1 MAEDLKKMY
10 RTIVDDHFPARM
22 EISFVEEKE
31 RQTLF
36 YEKVLWTIDGENK
49 GLRYGENPGQEAALY
64 KLVNGNLILGAAE
77 SIQPGRYLAS
87 DIELLQSGKHPG
99 KTNLT
104 DADNSLNIL
113 RYFMDKPTA
122 VIVKHN
128 NPCGVARSES
138 LEEAYHKANMADRV
152 AAFGGCISLNR
163 PVDRA
168 TAEAV
173 NQQYAEVVV
182 APDFEDG
189 VMDIFAK
196 KKNLRVIRIGNI
208 ERLEAFV
215 GQRVVEFKSLIDGG
229 IITQWSFVP
238 VSRTRDSLKTAE
250 CEVKGE
256 VYRVKRTPTE
266 TEYSDLLFG
275 WLVESGITSNS
286 VIYVKD
292 QVTVGIGTGEQD
304 RVGVAEIA
312 RDKAYRKLA
321 DRYCFEKY
329 GIAYNDM
336 KDKDKRA
343 EMDYRVAREKG
354 GLIGAAMVSDAFF
367 PFRDGIDVGLREG
380 VSAVIQPG
388 GSTNDYQSIE
398 ACNEVDATMVFTGQ
412 RSFKH

>member
-10 RTIVDDHFPARM
+10 RTIVDDHFPPRM
-22 EISFVEEKE
+22 EISFVEETE

-128 NPCGVARSES
+128 NPCGVARSQS
-138 LEEAYHKANMADRV
+138 LEEAYLKANMADRV
-152 AAFGGCISLNR
+152 AAFGGCIALNR
-163 PVDRA
+163 AVDRA

-208 ERLEAFV
+208 ERLGAFV

-250 CEVKGE
+250 CEFKGE
-256 VYRVKRTPTE
+256 VYRVKRQPTE
-266 TEYSDLLFG
+266 AEYSDLLFG

-286 VIYVKD
+286 VIYVKN

-336 KDKDKRA
+336 TDKDKRA
-343 EMDYRVAREKG
+343 EIDYRVAREKG

>member
-10 RTIVDDHFPARM
+10 PTIVDDHFPPRM
-22 EISFVEEKE
+22 EISFVAEKE

-138 LEEAYHKANMADRV
+138 LEEAYLKANMADRV
-152 AAFGGCISLNR
+152 AAFGGCIALNR

-208 ERLEAFV
+208 ERLETFV

-229 IITQWSFVP
+229 IIAQWSFVP
-238 VSRTRDSLKTAE
+238 VSRTRESLKTAE

-256 VYRVKRTPTE
+256 VYRVKRAPTD
-266 TEYSDLLFG
+266 TEYTDLLFG

-292 QVTVGIGTGEQD
+292 QATVGIGTGEQD

-312 RDKAYRKLA
+312 RDKAYRKRA
-321 DRYCFEKY
+321 DRYCFEEY

-343 EMDYRVAREKG
+343 EIDYRVAREKG